1 MARSDFFLFFFSGFL
16 GAILIVVAVREQKHQ
31 EVVDLSERLYVL
43 SERLYVLSETLWQE
57 RERLVQEIQKQDVQ
71 RQKLEAEVQRM
82 TTLLFNCLAKMKLME
97 PAAGTTLTLQKQPS
111 FGTGKFEI
119 IYDTKKARIFNS
131 AFKSGGNSSW

>member
-57 RERLVQEIQKQDVQ
+57 RERLVQEIQQQ
-71 RQKLEAEVQRM
+71 EAEVQRM
-82 TTLLFNCLAKMKLME
+82 TTLLFNCLAKMKLMV

-111 FGTGKFEI
+111 FGTGKFKI
-119 IYDTKKARIFNS
+119 KY
-131 AFKSGGNSSW
+131 